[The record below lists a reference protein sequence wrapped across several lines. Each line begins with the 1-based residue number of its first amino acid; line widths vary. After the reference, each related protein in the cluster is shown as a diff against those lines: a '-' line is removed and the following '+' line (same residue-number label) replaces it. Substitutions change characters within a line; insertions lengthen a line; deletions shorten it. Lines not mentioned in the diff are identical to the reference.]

1 METFLILILFAYIFK
16 ELFEHAVTYINLRH
30 MRRFGSAVPPE
41 FEGSTDEG
49 LLKKMQDYESEKTR
63 LAVISS
69 IFGSLVIIIF
79 IFGGLLDIYNSW
91 ISSLNLSFAASGWL
105 FFMILSYAEEILS
118 IPFSLYSTFKIEN
131 RYGFNAVT
139 PGLWISDFIKSL
151 LLSTVMMSLLIF
163 AALWLIQWSPDLW
176 WLFVW
181 AFIFLFSIFIMYIS
195 PYVIEPLFNKFTPVE
210 DELLK
215 ERIGRLTDKAGIH
228 ISRIMKIDAS
238 TRSRHTNAYFTGIG
252 RTKRIVL
259 YDTLLEEMKHD
270 EMIAVLAHEIG
281 HWKKRHLLKTLAAFE
296 LFSLIGLYLSF
307 RLVEGDL
314 LSTLF
319 DISRDTIF
327 AKLVILSFL
336 AGIVSFPLMPL
347 INKFIRRNEREA
359 DRVSYE
365 LTDDAEGMVSALIKL
380 SKGNLSNL
388 YPHPLF
394 VDIYYSHPPVLERI
408 RYIRGFSKKDA
419 CG

>member
-1 METFLILILFAYIFK
+1 M
-16 ELFEHAVTYINLRH
+16 
-30 MRRFGSAVPPE
+30 VPPE
-41 FEGSTDEG
+41 FEGNTSEG
-49 LLKKMQDYESEKTR
+49 LLKKVQEYESEKT
-63 LAVISS
+63 LLGIISS
-69 IFGSLVIIIF
+69 IFGSLAIIIF

-91 ISSLNLSFAASGWL
+91 ISSLNLSFALSGWL

-151 LLSTVMMSLLIF
+151 LLSTIMISLLIF

-176 WLFVW
+176 WFFVW
-181 AFIFLFSIFIMYIS
+181 SFLFSYSIFIMYIS
-195 PYVIEPLFNKFTPVE
+195 PYVLEPLFNKFTPVE
-210 DELLK
+210 DDLLK
-215 ERIGRLTDKAGIH
+215 ERIARLTDKVGIH

-238 TRSRHTNAYFTGIG
+238 RRSRHTNAYFTGIG
-252 RTKRIVL
+252 KTKRIVL
-259 YDTLLEEMKHD
+259 YDTLLEEMNHD
-270 EMIAVLAHEIG
+270 EIIAVLAHEIG
-281 HWKKRHLLKTLAAFE
+281 HWKKRHLLKTLAGFE
-296 LFSLIGLYLSF
+296 ILSLIGLYLSF

-319 DISRDTIF
+319 YISKDTIF
-327 AKLVILSFL
+327 AKFVILSFL

-347 INKFIRRNEREA
+347 INKFIRKHEREA

-365 LTDDAEGMVSALIKL
+365 LTDGAEGMVSALIKL